1 MVNNNCEQEKS
12 KTREQEYPRPM
23 NTPEQIKQDAD
34 DAARAGQFETAR
46 DLYMAA
52 LSERPDW
59 GAVHNNLVMVQR
71 HLGNADAAEHH
82 FRDALNFD
90 PQQVG
95 ALSNLGALL
104 VEQDRLVEAA
114 PVLDQA
120 KMLAPDHPGV
130 LYNWAL
136 LAAANQEFAAAIP
149 ALEKSISL
157 NPNYAQAHS
166 NLGVA
171 LRKTGRLEDA
181 VQTLTQALK
190 LNPNLAE
197 AHINL
202 AATLSDLGEVD
213 VALAAGLK
221 AVALDPDSAE
231 AHYNLGN
238 AYNKVPDFE
247 QALEQFDHALVINP
261 QHAEAEN
268 NRSRALW
275 SLGRPAES
283 VQALRRVLTIK
294 PTYAAAHS
302 NIVFKLQYDPSQTPE
317 RLFAEARGWNTQH
330 GQEYGLQYG
339 TTAPQPSTLDPNKTL
354 KVAYL
359 SPHLKRH
366 PVGFFVEPVLTHRNS
381 GNIETVC
388 YADMATAE
396 ALTDAITARLKATGV
411 AWHHVHDLNHAA
423 LIERVRRDEIDILI
437 DLDGHTGPNRLP
449 VFAGRAAPIQVTWAG
464 YVGTTGLD
472 AMDYLITDTRQ
483 TVAADLPLMTE
494 QPVYMLGNYVTV
506 MPFADTPNIGP
517 SPSSG
522 TGYVTFGCFNTLDKI
537 NESVIACWAKI
548 MTAVPDSRMRLI
560 TFDLG
565 DASVR
570 LRIAGLFEQHGVSPD
585 RLDLQGKIPRLELL
599 EAYNTLDI
607 ALDPFPYSGGL
618 TTLEALWMGVP
629 VITKRDGDRFASRHS
644 MTHLTAVGV
653 IDCIAENAEDYVTRA
668 IALADDATR
677 REHLRSTLREAM
689 RTSPACD
696 GTAFTRA
703 LEKAYRLMWQR
714 YCAGE
719 APSPIP
725 EDLLK

>member
-1 MVNNNCEQEKS
+1 
-12 KTREQEYPRPM
+12 M
-23 NTPEQIKQDAD
+23 NDPDRMKQQAD
-34 DAARAGQFETAR
+34 QAARSGQFETAR
-46 DLYMAA
+46 DLYIAA
-52 LSERPDW
+52 LSERTDW
-59 GAVHNNLVMVQR
+59 VAVHNNLAMVQR
-71 HLGNADAAEHH
+71 HLGNVDEAEHH
-82 FRDALNFD
+82 FREALKHD

-114 PVLDQA
+114 PVLEQA
-120 KMLAPDHPGV
+120 KTLAPDHPGV

-136 LAAANQEFAAAIP
+136 LAAANQAFAAAIP

-181 VQTLTQALK
+181 VRALTQALK

-202 AATLSDLGEVD
+202 AATLSDLGDTEG
-213 VALAAGLK
+213 ALAAGLK
-221 AVALDPDSAE
+221 AVALDPNSAE

-238 AYNKVPDFE
+238 AYNKIPDFE
-247 QALEQFDHALVINP
+247 QALQQFDHALKLNP
-261 QHAEAEN
+261 QHTEAEN
-268 NRSRALW
+268 NQSRALW
-275 SLGRPAES
+275 SLGRPSES
-283 VQALRRVLTIK
+283 IQALRRVLAIK
-294 PTYAAAHS
+294 PAYAAVHS
-302 NIVFKLQYDPSQTPE
+302 NIVFKLQYDPGQTPAT
-317 RLFAEARGWNTQH
+317 LFAEVRDWNTQH
-330 GQEYGLQYG
+330 GTRYG
-339 TTAPQPSTLDPNKTL
+339 TTVPQPTNLDPNKRL

-366 PVGFFVEPVLTHRNS
+366 PVGFFVEPVLTHHNS
-381 GNIETVC
+381 GNIEAVC
-388 YADMATAE
+388 YADMATGE
-396 ALTDAITARLKATGV
+396 AFTDAITARLKATGV
-411 AWHHVHDLNHAA
+411 AWHHVHDLSHAA
-423 LIERVRRDEIDILI
+423 LIERLRRDEIDILI

-449 VFAGRAAPIQVTWAG
+449 VFAGRAVPVQVTWAG

-483 TVAADLPLMTE
+483 TVAADLAVMTE
-494 QPVYMLGNYVTV
+494 QPVYMPGNYVTV
-506 MPFADTPNIGP
+506 MPFADAPNIGP

-537 NESVIACWAKI
+537 NEAVIALWAKI
-548 MTAVPDSRMRLI
+548 MLAVPKSRMRLI

-570 LRIAGLFEQHGVSPD
+570 HRIAGLFEQHGVSPD
-585 RLDLQGKIPRLELL
+585 RLDLQGKIPRRELL

-629 VITKRDGDRFASRHS
+629 VITKRDGDRFAARHS
-644 MTHLTAVGV
+644 VTHLTAVGL
-653 IDCIAENAEDYVTRA
+653 IECIAENAEDYIARA
-668 IALADDATR
+668 VALAEDAVR
-677 REHLRSTLREAM
+677 REALRSTLRETM
-689 RTSPACD
+689 RTSPACA
-696 GTAFTRA
+696 GAAFTRA

-714 YCAGE
+714 HCAGE
-719 APSPIP
+719 APTPIT
-725 EDLLK
+725 EEALKERR